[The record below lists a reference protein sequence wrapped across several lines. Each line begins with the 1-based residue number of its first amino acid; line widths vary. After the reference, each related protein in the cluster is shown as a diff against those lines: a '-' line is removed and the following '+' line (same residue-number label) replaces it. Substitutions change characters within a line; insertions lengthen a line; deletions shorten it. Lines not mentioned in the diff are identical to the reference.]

1 LITDDG
7 FVYRKKTNISNANYE
22 SDSESVVSVEDPS
35 IFVDMRIGFK
45 KSSEIHYERS
55 YPRLQDK
62 LLRIGGFIRVCFLS
76 GFFLCFPLV
85 KNKLEIW
92 LLK

>member
-1 LITDDG
+1 
-7 FVYRKKTNISNANYE
+7 
-22 SDSESVVSVEDPS
+22 
-35 IFVDMRIGFK
+35 MRIGFK